1 MMNKHSL
8 KDWLVAVRPWSFPAS
23 AMPVA
28 VTLAFLYWMQQ
39 DVNWTNGVWA
49 LLNIIVFHAAGNTWS
64 DYFDYKHRV
73 DREDTHGVRT
83 LTGGMFLPREI
94 FRLSLGLLVVALLG
108 GLGLL
113 VRTGLPLLY
122 IGIGGAAC
130 TLLYPALKYRALG
143 DVVIFVAYALLPM
156 LGTAYVATGV
166 MDWTTMWAGVPVG
179 LITVAILHANNTR
192 DITTDVRAD
201 IRTLAMTVG
210 AQASMAVYYVE
221 VLFPF
226 VWIAGCAAAG
236 IFPWWTLLVLPALVP
251 AVGNVRMMASYSVR
265 GMEGISRLDELTA
278 KLQLL
283 FSLLLTLSFVLARVL
298 S

>member
-1 MMNKHSL
+1 MDKHSL

-28 VTLAFLYWMQQ
+28 VTLAYLYWMQQ
-39 DVNWTNGVWA
+39 DVNWINGVWA
-49 LLNIIVFHAAGNTWS
+49 LLNIVVFHAAGNTWS

-83 LTGGMFLPREI
+83 LTGGMFRPQEI
-94 FRLSLGLLVVALLG
+94 YRLSLSLLAVALVAGIGLLW
-108 GLGLL
+108 
-113 VRTGLPLLY
+113 RTGLPLLY
-122 IGIGGAAC
+122 IGMGGVAC
-130 TLLYPALKYRALG
+130 TLLYPSLKYRALG
-143 DVVIFVAYALLPM
+143 DVVIFIAYALLPM

-166 MDWTTMWAGVPVG
+166 VDWSTMWVALPVG

-192 DITTDVRAD
+192 DMETDVRAD

-210 AQASMAVYYVE
+210 ARTSMLLYYLE
-221 VLFPF
+221 VLVPF
-226 VWIAGCAAAG
+226 AWVVCCAAAG
-236 IFPWWTLLVLPALVP
+236 IFPWWSLLVLPALGP
-251 AVGNVRMMASYSVR
+251 ALGNVRLMACYPST
-265 GMEGISRLDELTA
+265 GMEGIARLDELTA

-283 FSLLLTLSFVLARVL
+283 FSLLFALSFVLARVL

>member
-1 MMNKHSL
+1 MRNKHSL

-28 VTLAFLYWMQQ
+28 VTLAYLYWLQQ
-39 DVNWTNGVWA
+39 DVNWLNGVWA
-49 LLNIIVFHAAGNTWS
+49 LLNIVVFHAAGNTWS

-83 LTGGMFLPREI
+83 LTGGLFRPQEI
-94 FRLSLGLLVVALLG
+94 YRLSLSLLAVALVAGIGLLW
-108 GLGLL
+108 
-113 VRTGLPLLY
+113 RTGLPLLY
-122 IGIGGAAC
+122 IGMGGVAC
-130 TLLYPALKYRALG
+130 TLLYPSLKYCALG
-143 DVVIFVAYALLPM
+143 DVVIFIAYALLPM

-166 MDWTTMWAGVPVG
+166 TDWNTMWAGVPVG

-192 DITTDVRAD
+192 DMQTDVRAD

-210 AQASMAVYYVE
+210 ARTSMLLYYLE
-221 VLFPF
+221 VLVPF
-226 VWIAGCAAAG
+226 AWVVCCAAAG
-236 IFPWWTLLVLPALVP
+236 IFSWWSLLVLPALGP
-251 AVGNVRMMASYSVR
+251 ALGNVRLMACYPST
-265 GMEGISRLDELTA
+265 GMEGIARLDELTA

-283 FSLLLTLSFVLARVL
+283 FSLLFALSFVLARVL